1 MVAGPSLSLWACG
14 GLLCFFC
21 SCCVAL
27 LGSTAERNGRMC
39 TGGTEAEKRADG
51 KQRNGRRQ
59 GREMCTAVAQHEH
72 GAVVWS
78 VGSILSVRKMRWATK
93 SEGVGRQ

>member
-1 MVAGPSLSLWACG
+1 
-14 GLLCFFC
+14 
-21 SCCVAL
+21 
-27 LGSTAERNGRMC
+27 MC
-39 TGGTEAEKRADG
+39 TGGTEAEKRTDG

-78 VGSILSVRKMRWATK
+78 VGLVLSVRKMRWATK
-93 SEGVGRQ
+93 SEGIGRE